1 MIISK
6 MTNFATGYVKLRI
19 EGFYIERFINICI
32 SKKILLHDIVREKST
47 LLYAK
52 VSIMIIKD

>member
-32 SKKILLHDIVREKST
+32 SKKILLHDIVR
-47 LLYAK
+47 
-52 VSIMIIKD
+52 